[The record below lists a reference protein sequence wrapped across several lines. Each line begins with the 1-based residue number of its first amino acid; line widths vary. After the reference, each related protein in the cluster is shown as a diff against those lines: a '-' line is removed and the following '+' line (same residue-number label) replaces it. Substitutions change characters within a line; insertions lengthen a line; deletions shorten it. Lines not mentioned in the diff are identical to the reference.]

1 MKGSAEQQKLLKSV
15 SQSRLN
21 ARGAR
26 TRVNSGS
33 VDRVNSES
41 VNGAYCAQ
49 QSWVELNSGGGLA
62 AENEYIRLLREAQ
75 RESRDS
81 SVRHSRA
88 SSVKGRDWRFKHP
101 VNARGPPSATSSIEV
116 LEQQLTG
123 PASQQGYNHYATVT
137 CSLNVCRTRRKTLE
151 YEHVNFKANEN
162 GVENTEKFA
171 AELNLPQNLENIQN
185 HENNH
190 DSANSEIA
198 EDKSSIANVIKH
210 NATEN
215 TYICD
220 QCGKVF
226 TEKPKLIDHIAT
238 HNIIKGITKIN
249 LIRTCKFSCLSCDG
263 LFATKSDLINH
274 DIKVHDSKVN
284 YKACEKCD
292 FKAIKNSDLIRHVR
306 THSDQK
312 PYQCT
317 VCDSKF
323 SASYPLKV
331 HMRIHSGEK
340 PYSCTV
346 CDLKFSASHP
356 LKLHMRIHSGEKPYS
371 CTVCDSKFS
380 KSYPLKLHMRIHSG
394 EKPYSCTVCDS
405 K

>member
-137 CSLNVCRTRRKTLE
+137 CSLNRVKNFQGF
-151 YEHVNFKANEN
+151 YE
-162 GVENTEKFA
+162 T
-171 AELNLPQNLENIQN
+171 
-185 HENNH
+185 
-190 DSANSEIA
+190 D
-198 EDKSSIANVIKH
+198 
-210 NATEN
+210 
-215 TYICD
+215 
-220 QCGKVF
+220 
-226 TEKPKLIDHIAT
+226 
-238 HNIIKGITKIN
+238 
-249 LIRTCKFSCLSCDG
+249 
-263 LFATKSDLINH
+263 
-274 DIKVHDSKVN
+274 
-284 YKACEKCD
+284 
-292 FKAIKNSDLIRHVR
+292 
-306 THSDQK
+306 
-312 PYQCT
+312 
-317 VCDSKF
+317 
-323 SASYPLKV
+323 
-331 HMRIHSGEK
+331 
-340 PYSCTV
+340 
-346 CDLKFSASHP
+346 
-356 LKLHMRIHSGEKPYS
+356 
-371 CTVCDSKFS
+371 
-380 KSYPLKLHMRIHSG
+380 
-394 EKPYSCTVCDS
+394 
-405 K
+405 